1 MDVPSSSAALDIR
14 LDDLSGEPTRALIA
28 AHLSDMRSIS
38 PEESCHALDLSGLEQ
53 PSVQVWSAWVAGELA
68 GVGALA
74 QLDEDNGELKSMRV
88 ADSHR
93 GTGIGRAMLE
103 HLIDQARRRG
113 MSALRTLRAVRQLR
127 ARPVLPLH
135 DEEAVAARK
144 SELTRGDHQRDREG
158 CDALAGA
165 GETEPVSR
173 CGRDRH
179 RGTAEGP

>member
-68 GVGALA
+68 GVGLRAGGVDPLAGVGALA

-113 MSALRTLRAVRQLR
+113 MSALWLETGSTPEFLPAQRLYESAGF
-127 ARPVLPLH
+127 ARCEPFGSYVLDPYSLFMT
-135 DEEAVAARK
+135 K
-144 SELTRGDHQRDREG
+144 KL
-158 CDALAGA
+158 
-165 GETEPVSR
+165 
-173 CGRDRH
+173 
-179 RGTAEGP
+179 

>member
-14 LDDLSGEPTRALIA
+14 LDDLSGEPTRALIG

-113 MSALRTLRAVRQLR
+113 MSALCLETGSTPEFLPAQRLYESAGF
-127 ARPVLPLH
+127 ARCEPFGSYVLDPYSLFMT
-135 DEEAVAARK
+135 K
-144 SELTRGDHQRDREG
+144 KL
-158 CDALAGA
+158 
-165 GETEPVSR
+165 
-173 CGRDRH
+173 
-179 RGTAEGP
+179 